1 MVPSREVEKSDFGN
15 FPTDMVMLV
24 SIIKESD
31 TKYRLTGINIL
42 NHSAESPYY
51 TPNDPEMARI
61 GGRKGTAP
69 DQVGNEDFTEFYG
82 TSIGRQP
89 SQYKGKVVGYIIHA
103 SCWVL
108 FNQVEGLK
116 LKEAKLAKLVQ
127 VCRKHWRKNTMWR
140 LYDNNLRISSRS
152 SNIPLEVAILIAEW
166 VCPIKHTLSDI
177 KNTGNMLL
185 VFGWNLPDW
194 FWQRRLDEGLFIEL
208 DKLKKEMSPVGWQ
221 LRLNLMCLVVG
232 RTEFRSSSGLA
243 SRERVLK
250 SILALEKPYLTLE
263 SAKEKALIEKGKK
276 NESQ

>member
-1 MVPSREVEKSDFGN
+1 MMVPSRGRKVRLRQFSHGYGHACVESVRSQGTSN
-15 FPTDMVMLV
+15 QIFPDSLTRTV
-24 SIIKESD
+24 IKESD

-140 LYDNNLRISSRS
+140 LYDNNVRFVQ
-152 SNIPLEVAILIAEW
+152 PLQDLLQYEYG
-166 VCPIKHTLSDI
+166 CDI
-177 KNTGNMLL
+177 YQNPL
-185 VFGWNLPDW
+185 VPKFQQALDCADVESLEYLPGPATFHW
-194 FWQRRLDEGLFIEL
+194 
-208 DKLKKEMSPVGWQ
+208 KLP
-221 LRLNLMCLVVG
+221 
-232 RTEFRSSSGLA
+232 F
-243 SRERVLK
+243 
-250 SILALEKPYLTLE
+250 
-263 SAKEKALIEKGKK
+263 
-276 NESQ
+276 